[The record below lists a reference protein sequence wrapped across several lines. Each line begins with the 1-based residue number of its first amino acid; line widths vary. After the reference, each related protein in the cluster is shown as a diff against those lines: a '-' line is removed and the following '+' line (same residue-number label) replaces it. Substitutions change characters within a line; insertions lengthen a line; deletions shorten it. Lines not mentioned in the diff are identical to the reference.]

1 MVNKTHEESTA
12 ADKTSIGFDYQYYYF
27 LNKLLDLKKGQKL
40 GYEVKDDVHI
50 ELADGKI
57 VMIQTKHT
65 LKTTEKDEPVN
76 LTERDIDLWK
86 TLYNWVGVINDG
98 ELGRDTLRNQLAFI
112 TNTEFVLVSNKREN
126 ERNSFLANTKKFQ
139 KGELEI
145 AAFRDYLG
153 QLIASTKDPKKGE
166 SKLKMYMSSLSQ
178 QPDDWLKSFIPRLN
192 FDLDQD
198 DLIKSIRTKIA
209 EKIYEDDENRI
220 DDVFSCVN
228 SQTSV
233 WKFSEV
239 KNGNKLEI
247 TFDEVKQRFHKCFHN
262 ARSKNLPNRNFQ
274 VSLPDQL
281 EEQIFIKQLV
291 DIGDVDP
298 SDTVIMAEF
307 TTEKLRLSKSLESWI
322 QQSYLTE
329 DERRQFEE
337 DSIAKWRTS
346 FRRLHRRR
354 GSSKTPTESALD
366 CLDSVRELELEI
378 QNQKIG
384 TSLSHGLF
392 YSLSDRPI
400 IGWLPDWEARYKK

>member
-1 MVNKTHEESTA
+1 MTDKTYEELTA
-12 ADKTSIGFDYQYYYF
+12 ADKTSIGFEYQYYYF
-27 LNKLLDLKKGQKL
+27 LNKLLELKKGEKL

-50 ELADGKI
+50 ELADGKF

-65 LKTTEKDEPVN
+65 LKTNANEDPAN

-86 TLYNWVGVINDG
+86 TIYNWIGVINDG
-98 ELGRDTLRNQLAFI
+98 ALGRDSLSKQLAFI
-112 TNTEFVLVSNKREN
+112 SNTEFVLASNKSDN
-126 ERNSFLANTKKFQ
+126 ERNAFLTNIRKCQ
-139 KGELEI
+139 KEEMKI
-145 AAFRDYLG
+145 SEFRTYVN
-153 QLIASTKDPKKGE
+153 QLIGSTKEPKKGE
-166 SKLKMYMSSLSQ
+166 SKLKLYMTSLSQ
-178 QPDDWLKSFIPRLN
+178 QSEEWLESFILQLK

-198 DLIKSIRTKIA
+198 DLIQSIRTKIA
-209 EKIYEDDENRI
+209 EKIYEDDDSRI

-233 WKFSEV
+233 WKFTEV
-239 KNGNKLEI
+239 KKGNKLEI
-247 TFDEVKQRFHKCFHN
+247 TFDEVKQRFYKCFHN
-262 ARSKNLPNRNFQ
+262 ARSKNLPNRNFKIT
-274 VSLPDQL
+274 LPEQL

-291 DIGDVDP
+291 DIEDVEP
-298 SDTVIMAEF
+298 TDTVIMAEF

-322 QQSYLTE
+322 QQSYITE

-337 DSIAKWRTS
+337 ESIVKWRTS

-354 GSSKTPTESALD
+354 SSTKSPIDSALE
-366 CLDSVRELELEI
+366 CLDSVREFELEI

-392 YSLSDRPI
+392 YSLSDRPS

>member
-1 MVNKTHEESTA
+1 MIDKTHEESTA

-27 LNKLLDLKKGQKL
+27 LNKLLELKKGQKL

-50 ELADGKI
+50 ELADGKF

-65 LKTTEKDEPVN
+65 LKKTAKDEPAN

-86 TLYNWVGVINDG
+86 TIYNWIGVINDG
-98 ELGRDTLRNQLAFI
+98 ALGRDTLPKQLAFI
-112 TNTEFVLVSNKREN
+112 ANAEFVLASNKRDN
-126 ERNSFLANTKKFQ
+126 ERNSFLVNIRKCQ
-139 KGELEI
+139 KGEMEI
-145 AAFRDYLG
+145 PEFRAYVD
-153 QLIASTKDPKKGE
+153 QLIASTKEPKKGGNRLE
-166 SKLKMYMSSLSQ
+166 IYMSSLSQ
-178 QPDDWLKSFIPRLN
+178 QSEDWLKSFIQRLK

-198 DLIKSIRTKIA
+198 DMIQSIRTKIA
-209 EKIYEDDENRI
+209 EKIYEDDDSRI
-220 DDVFSCVN
+220 DDVFNCVN

-239 KNGNKLEI
+239 KKGNKLEI
-247 TFDEVKQRFHKCFHN
+247 TFEEVKQRFHKCFHN
-262 ARSKNLPNRNFQ
+262 ARSKNLPNRHFKID
-274 VSLPDQL
+274 LPDQL

-291 DIGDVDP
+291 EIEDVEP
-298 SDTVIMAEF
+298 SDTIIMAEF

-322 QQSYLTE
+322 QQSYITE
-329 DERRQFEE
+329 DELRQFEE

-346 FRRLHRRR
+346 FRRLHRGR
-354 GSSKTPTESALD
+354 GSTKSSTERALD
-366 CLDSVRELELEI
+366 CLDSVREIELEI